1 MLFKPQ
7 HDLMLIRRK
16 YMLIRLLLILSLA
29 GLLFGCS
36 SDQVKE
42 EEPVAV
48 EDLSST
54 LPDTESTDDGAQAYG
69 TDDSST
75 SGFSSLDDPQSPLSI
90 RIIYFEYDSS
100 DIRSDYRRVIEAH
113 ATYLS
118 QNPDTTITLEGHADE
133 RGSREYNLALGE
145 LRAKAVKQQMLI
157 LGASSSQ
164 IRLVSYGEERPAVEG
179 HDEASWQQ
187 NRRVEILY

>member
-1 MLFKPQ
+1 MSL
-7 HDLMLIRRK
+7 
-16 YMLIRLLLILSLA
+16 RLLLILGLA

-36 SDQVKE
+36 TEQVKE
-42 EEPVAV
+42 DEPVAV
-48 EDLSST
+48 EDLSSSASASA
-54 LPDTESTDDGAQAYG
+54 DGSEESGAQAYG

-75 SGFSSLDDPQSPLSI
+75 SMFALDDPQSPLSV
-90 RIIYFEYDSS
+90 RIIYFEYNS
-100 DIRSDYRRVIEAH
+100 DEIRSEYRSTIEAH

-118 QNPDTTITLEGHADE
+118 QNPSTTITLEGHADE

-145 LRAKAVKQQMLI
+145 SRALSIKQQLLI

-164 IRLVSYGEERPAVEG
+164 IRLVSYGEERPAVDG
-179 HDEASWQQ
+179 HDEAAWQQ

>member
-1 MLFKPQ
+1 MF
-7 HDLMLIRRK
+7 IRF
-16 YMLIRLLLILSLA
+16 LLVVSLT

-36 SDQVKE
+36 SDKVKE
-42 EEPVAV
+42 GEPVKV
-48 EDLSST
+48 EDLSS
-54 LPDTESTDDGAQAYG
+54 SATDASSEGTGAQAYG

-75 SGFSSLDDPQSPLSI
+75 SAFTDLDDPQSPLSV
-90 RIIYFEYDSS
+90 RTIYFEYNSS
-100 DIRSDYRRVIEAH
+100 EIKSEYRSTIEAH
-113 ATYLS
+113 AAYLVS
-118 QNPDTTITLEGHADE
+118 NPDTSITLEGHADE

-145 LRAKAVKQQMLI
+145 DRAQSIKQHMSL

-164 IRLVSYGEERPAVEG
+164 IRLVSYGEERPAIDG

>member
-1 MLFKPQ
+1 MS
-7 HDLMLIRRK
+7 IRF
-16 YMLIRLLLILSLA
+16 LLVMTLT

-42 EEPVAV
+42 ESAAV
-48 EDLSST
+48 EDHSSSIS
-54 LPDTESTDDGAQAYG
+54 DNADADSSAQAYG

-75 SGFSSLDDPQSPLSI
+75 SGFSQLDDPQSPLSV

-100 DIRSDYRRVIEAH
+100 EIRSEYRSTIEAH
-113 ATYLS
+113 AAYLS
-118 QNPDTTITLEGHADE
+118 QNSGTTITLEGHADE

-145 LRAKAVKQQMLI
+145 RRAQAIKQQMTL
-157 LGASSSQ
+157 LGVSSSQ
-164 IRLVSYGEERPAVEG
+164 IRLVSYGEERPEIDG